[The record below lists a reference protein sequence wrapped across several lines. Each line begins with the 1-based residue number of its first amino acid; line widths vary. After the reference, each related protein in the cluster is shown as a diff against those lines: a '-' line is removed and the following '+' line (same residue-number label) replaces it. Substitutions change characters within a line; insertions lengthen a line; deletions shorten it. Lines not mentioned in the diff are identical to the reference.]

1 MRNTALLPYP
11 QHINIRPNTYSGG
24 LPFDRT
30 LMYQAIR
37 GKLNN
42 DPQAGIRAQAA
53 AVQDDE
59 LFRLLGIE
67 PENSGKPARQ
77 AQTDQDDEMDKYFGY
92 KKPASV
98 ANGGGSARM
107 VKGNDFPE
115 HNSTAIIAS
124 DADLLKYLGIKPERT
139 AGYSK
144 PVELTDEPQARG
156 VNQVPVSEALENL
169 YPFITD
175 VSPFLVD
182 RPVDTSVPPSMRN
195 QQLDAMTSL
204 NSTPIGWQPNASIYG
219 SDSDPLLDFI
229 SKAKSGALASVGS
242 LVASLGA
249 LMENAPV
256 MTTISN
262 GAIVDDP
269 SLLDVVQKNL
279 GKVLHKAGSSWRDDS
294 RAELASLTEGNAIKV
309 PFYGDLPTSSIY
321 EGVFDPT
328 NYIPLGAGARVAGKP
343 LTTLKNILKQGA
355 KAGAFSAGVGA
366 AQIYGDDSL
375 TPEEKQ
381 QHVVL
386 DGLVGLG
393 LGGISSS
400 MLKAR
405 AKVPGILN
413 EHPILKITGEQGIKE
428 IENSPILRSTFAAL
442 SKNPELIENKDVRT
456 VLGQFVYNT
465 SGQKGVAQ
473 LDSYIAK
480 LHIDMPRKDIPDYFV
495 RNDIN
500 SYFTPD
506 NKRWENSFQSKPGQ
520 HKSALDYP
528 YGTSERTRPYV
539 TNSNTPAAPIEAYDF
554 PYAGGSRPINKADD
568 VMETLPSMLP
578 DDPRVKWVAFAGKQL
593 PLLKNDMKIINFFED
608 LYPDGH
614 LTDYLKQNNMNIQ
627 GFIKK
632 HLKEVNVADYSK
644 NKAIEMLSGVARN
657 TDLSE
662 VNIAPKGI
670 GKSRGNRPN
679 TEQLA
684 SIPLIK
690 DIVELGRVFRVD
702 PNLSVDGAKIYHL
715 ITPLSIGDSNYFAV
729 SVVKG
734 YPNENGKE
742 IFYYYTHKLKR
753 VKNTGRGYD
762 MADWLDN
769 VEDTSWLPSDMSKL
783 YK

>member
-37 GKLNN
+37 GKLN
-42 DPQAGIRAQAA
+42 DYGREGTGAQAA
-53 AVQDDE
+53 ADKDDE
-59 LFRLLGIE
+59 LFRLLGIK
-67 PENSGKPARQ
+67 PENNGKPAPQ
-77 AQTDQDDEMDKYFGY
+77 VQTSEDDEMDKYFGY
-92 KKPASV
+92 KKSVTV

-107 VKGNDFPE
+107 VNGNDFPE

-169 YPFITD
+169 YPFITN
-175 VSPFLVD
+175 VSPLLVD
-182 RPVDTSVPPSMRN
+182 KPVDMSVPPSMRN
-195 QQLDAMTSL
+195 QQLNAMTSL
-204 NSTPIGWQPNASIYG
+204 NSTPIGWQPNAWIYG

-294 RAELASLTEGNAIKV
+294 RADLSSLTEGNTIKV

-328 NYIPLGAGARVAGKP
+328 NYIPLGAGARVVGKT

-375 TPEEKQ
+375 TPEEKR

-442 SKNPELIENKDVRT
+442 SKNPELIEHKDVRT
-456 VLGQFVYNT
+456 VVSRMVYKT
-465 SGQKGVAQ
+465 SGADGVDQLNKYIAQSFPRKRPDMKANSQKALNNNPKPIEKPKTGTKDRTAIFGKAFPEYNNKPTEAIEHLLKEQGGYVPAAMYREGIGDIAFIWGKGGRKGYGLAHAIERRNSEGLDGVA
-473 LDSYIAK
+473 
-480 LHIDMPRKDIPDYFV
+480 FV
-495 RNDIN
+495 R
-500 SYFTPD
+500 S
-506 NKRWENSFQSKPGQ
+506 
-520 HKSALDYP
+520 
-528 YGTSERTRPYV
+528 
-539 TNSNTPAAPIEAYDF
+539 
-554 PYAGGSRPINKADD
+554 
-568 VMETLPSMLP
+568 LP
-578 DDPRVKWVAFAGKQL
+578 D
-593 PLLKNDMKIINFFED
+593 
-608 LYPDGH
+608 
-614 LTDYLKQNNMNIQ
+614 
-627 GFIKK
+627 
-632 HLKEVNVADYSK
+632 
-644 NKAIEMLSGVARN
+644 
-657 TDLSE
+657 
-662 VNIAPKGI
+662 
-670 GKSRGNRPN
+670 
-679 TEQLA
+679 
-684 SIPLIK
+684 LI
-690 DIVELGRVFRVD
+690 R
-702 PNLSVDGAKIYHL
+702 
-715 ITPLSIGDSNYFAV
+715 
-729 SVVKG
+729 
-734 YPNENGKE
+734 NGK
-742 IFYYYTHKLKR
+742 
-753 VKNTGRGYD
+753 VKAHTANEVILELSDREAVIVLNWEGED
-762 MADWLDN
+762 MAWVLTTYRKYD
-769 VEDTSWLPSDMSKL
+769 
-783 YK
+783 

>member
-37 GKLNN
+37 GKLN
-42 DPQAGIRAQAA
+42 DYGREGTGAQAA
-53 AVQDDE
+53 ADKDDE
-59 LFRLLGIE
+59 LFRLLGIK
-67 PENSGKPARQ
+67 PENNGKPAPQ
-77 AQTDQDDEMDKYFGY
+77 VQTSEDDEMDKYFGY
-92 KKPASV
+92 KKSVTV

-107 VKGNDFPE
+107 VNPSANPFREDDQYIQFAQNRGKDIENAARIQGNNSYSTDTVQDFLAEQPWFNE
-115 HNSTAIIAS
+115 LGKDQQQRLIANIVMSTPQEAVKHIGKVFPDIYDMPRDEQIDMLSGLQNNSLHNAQLDEWKSN
-124 DADLLKYLGIKPERT
+124 ADLINKYVGDWPEVAGGMIGAGLLGT
-139 AGYSK
+139 AGTFIE
-144 PVELTDEPQARG
+144 PVVGTFAGGAAGAALGSQAGRDFKNGLLYQFANVPNTTTYWEYARNFTDSLG
-156 VNQVPVSEALENL
+156 
-169 YPFITD
+169 
-175 VSPFLVD
+175 
-182 RPVDTSVPPSMRN
+182 
-195 QQLDAMTSL
+195 LDALFYALAGPM
-204 NSTPIGWQPNASIYG
+204 AV
-219 SDSDPLLDFI
+219 PLMAAAPYL
-229 SKAKSGALASVGS
+229 KKSGQYALQKAANKLGGLRGS
-242 LVASLGA
+242 LKNPAT
-249 LMENAPV
+249 ENA
-256 MTTISN
+256 IEHQILD
-262 GAIVDDP
+262 IV
-269 SLLDVVQKNL
+269 
-279 GKVLHKAGSSWRDDS
+279 
-294 RAELASLTEGNAIKV
+294 
-309 PFYGDLPTSSIY
+309 
-321 EGVFDPT
+321 
-328 NYIPLGAGARVAGKP
+328 
-343 LTTLKNILKQGA
+343 
-355 KAGAFSAGVGA
+355 
-366 AQIYGDDSL
+366 
-375 TPEEKQ
+375 
-381 QHVVL
+381 
-386 DGLVGLG
+386 
-393 LGGISSS
+393 
-400 MLKAR
+400 
-405 AKVPGILN
+405 
-413 EHPILKITGEQGIKE
+413 GEQGIKE

-456 VLGQFVYNT
+456 VLGKFVYNT

-480 LHIDMPRKDIPDYFV
+480 LHTDMPRKDIPDYFG

-506 NKRWENSFQSKPGQ
+506 NKRWENTFQSKPGQ
-520 HKSALDYP
+520 HKAALDYP

-632 HLKEVNVADYSK
+632 RLKEVNVADYSK
-644 NKAIEMLSGVARN
+644 KKAIESLSGVARN

-662 VNIAPKGI
+662 VGVTLTGI
-670 GKSRGNRPN
+670 SKSRGSRPN

-684 SIPLIK
+684 SIPLIN

-702 PNLSVDGAKIYHL
+702 PNLSVDGGKIYHL

-734 YPNENGKE
+734 HPRGNGKE
-742 IFYYYTHKLKR
+742 AYHYYTHKLKR